1 MYGILYKIHN
11 VLYTLSG
18 ADSKPSIQYF
28 VCKIDKFKHLYYF
41 NKQIKESKQRILEK
55 ENKSNDL
62 TDKMTKGGF
71 VIFGVIGKLTDKDL
85 LLFPK
90 GNSGSLLKKTY

>member
-1 MYGILYKIHN
+1 MYGILYNIHN

-28 VCKIDKFKHLYYF
+28 VCKIDK
-41 NKQIKESKQRILEK
+41 QIKESKLRILEK
-55 ENKSNDL
+55 ENKSDDL

-71 VIFGVIGKLTDKDL
+71 VIFGVIGELTDKDL

-90 GNSGSLLKKTY
+90 GNAGSLLKKAY